1 MQQSGEYYSKGSVA
15 ERYDFAMFERGEKLL
30 REDEARRKE
39 RNRQESIRKNR
50 EEQAQSGRRH
60 NQTVTIVDKYGKLR
74 VATVTLIV
82 AVFIALVGIM
92 VANGETVNGIN
103 HDIDDLNDELT
114 VLEQEYEV
122 MKITFDSKM
131 SDAAIE
137 KYATE
142 ILGMQR
148 RENNQTECL
157 RLNDSN
163 SFEDCGNGSSSIFHW
178 GNN

>member
-1 MQQSGEYYSKGSVA
+1 MQTGEYYSKGSAA
-15 ERYDFAMFERGEKLL
+15 EKYDFDFFERTEKIL
-30 REDEARRKE
+30 RESEAKQEERSRRENE
-39 RNRQESIRKNR
+39 RRR
-50 EEQAQSGRRH
+50 EEQVRYVKHH
-60 NQTVTIVDKYGKLR
+60 NKTATITDKYGKLR
-74 VATVTLIV
+74 VATVALI
-82 AVFIALVGIM
+82 ASVFIVLVGIM
-92 VANGETVNGIN
+92 VANGETVNSIN

-114 VLEQEYEV
+114 MLEQDYEV

-142 ILGMQR
+142 KLGMQR

-157 RLNDSN
+157 RLNNFD
-163 SFEDCGNGSSSIFHW
+163 SFEDCGNGTSSIFRW